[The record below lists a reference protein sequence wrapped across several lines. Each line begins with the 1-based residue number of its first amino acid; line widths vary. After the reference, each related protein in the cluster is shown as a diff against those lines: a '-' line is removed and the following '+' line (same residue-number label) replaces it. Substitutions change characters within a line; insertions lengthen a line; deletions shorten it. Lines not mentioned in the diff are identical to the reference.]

1 MNSFSKRVLQSIATT
16 LVVFSSACKPA
27 AAATS
32 DDVLFQNLTD
42 FGYGI
47 YLQETGFFKQANA
60 RMSELLKRLDK
71 EPVQSCSK
79 FIPLLRTDTKCGD
92 LQKQLYA
99 EALEIRALS
108 RFHLKQQS
116 AALAD
121 LKRALALC
129 PEHAHLHNTIGRLY
143 LRMKRSKEGLDEID
157 RALSLNANI
166 PDAYLAK
173 AAYYQDHGQ
182 RIESQKFLTKGKTL
196 LAARQKLLDS
206 LWEKIE
212 KLQESKRTDEALA
225 ADVELLTEFPRDVF
239 ALKNYSENLSAV
251 GKHQEALNYANVA
264 VLLDPTFAGGY
275 RVRSKIYALL
285 KKTDLELADAT
296 RAFLMEPRSA
306 EALNARA
313 IANLDT
319 DRPFEAIRDFDLL
332 IQLNPDYVDAY
343 INRSAA
349 LSRVGR
355 FDDSIKDARKAYALA
370 PSSPYGYQALGAALR
385 RARRFPEAKKALDE
399 SFRYKSSA
407 SPDSLA
413 MAEFNLGATLKELG
427 DQTANNH
434 LDEAIRLAPDLALI
448 LLKNGTYDARKTAP
462 DRGVRVLTRQL
473 RNKASTSKLT
483 TVSTKRPLSTPR
495 NASSSETLPVSKP
508 SSPVVPASTSL
519 PRSRKTNNLV
529 AKTTATGDAKYQRLN
544 VYDLLDCIV
553 AATRQIER
561 EPDKSKPYFIRGVAY
576 FCLGKFEDAAK
587 DLERYDEIAPDGG
600 GTGATLAQLAKYRS
614 ENASH
619 PHLPPLKPSDLRDL
633 IRRTEAQLVSS
644 SNQVSKPGKSLKTQ
658 QYP

>member
-1 MNSFSKRVLQSIATT
+1 LNSFSKRVFQFIATT
-16 LVVFSSACKPA
+16 LVVSSFACKPA
-27 AAATS
+27 AAANS
-32 DDVLFQNLTD
+32 DDVLFQALTD

-60 RMSELLKRLDK
+60 RMSELLTRLEK
-71 EPVQSCSK
+71 EPVQRSSIL
-79 FIPLLRTDTKCGD
+79 IPLLRTDTKCGE
-92 LQKQLYA
+92 LQKQLSA
-99 EALEIRALS
+99 EVLEVRALS
-108 RFHLKQQS
+108 RFHLKQQA

-121 LKRALALC
+121 MKRALALC
-129 PEHAHLHNTIGRLY
+129 PEHAHLHNTLGRLY
-143 LRMKRSKEGLDEID
+143 LRMKRSKEGLNEID
-157 RALSLNANI
+157 RALSSDTNI

-173 AAYYQDHGQ
+173 AAYCQDHGQ
-182 RIESQKFLTKGKTL
+182 RIDSQQFLTRGKTL

-212 KLQESKRTDEALA
+212 KLQESKKIDEALA
-225 ADVELLTEFPRDVF
+225 ADVELLTAFPRDVF
-239 ALKNYSENLSAV
+239 ALKSYAENLSAV

-285 KKTDLELADAT
+285 KKPDLELADAT
-296 RAFLMEPRSA
+296 RAFLIEPRSA

-313 IANLDT
+313 IANLDI

-385 RARRFPEAKKALDE
+385 RARRFPESKKALDE

-413 MAEFNLGATLKELG
+413 MAELNLGATLKELG

-473 RNKASTSKLT
+473 RTRSPSPKLT
-483 TVSTKRPLSTPR
+483 IVSATRSLSPLSD
-495 NASSSETLPVSKP
+495 VD
-508 SSPVVPASTSL
+508 
-519 PRSRKTNNLV
+519 SRKTLRVTKLSSQAAPAFKSLPPPRKTNI
-529 AKTTATGDAKYQRLN
+529 AKTVATADGKYQRLCAQ
-544 VYDLLDCIV
+544 DLLDSIMV
-553 AATRQIER
+553 ATRQIEKD
-561 EPDKSKPYFIRGVAY
+561 PDKSEPYFIRGIAY

-587 DLERYDEIAPDGG
+587 DLERYEEIAPDRG
-600 GTGATLAQLAKYRS
+600 GTGSALAQLSKYRS
-614 ENASH
+614 ENASKH
-619 PHLPPLKPSDLRDL
+619 QLPPLKPSELRDL
-633 IRRTEAQLVSS
+633 IRRTEARLVSS
-644 SNQVSKPGKSLKTQ
+644 SNQVAKPGQK
-658 QYP
+658 P

>member
-1 MNSFSKRVLQSIATT
+1 M
-16 LVVFSSACKPA
+16 
-27 AAATS
+27 
-32 DDVLFQNLTD
+32 LFQDLTD

-47 YLQETGFFKQANA
+47 YLQETGFFKQADA

-79 FIPLLRTDTKCGD
+79 VIPLLRADTKCSD
-92 LQKQLYA
+92 LQKRLYA

-108 RFHLKQQS
+108 RFHLKQQT

-129 PEHAHLHNTIGRLY
+129 PEHAHLHNTLGRLY
-143 LRMKRSKEGLDEID
+143 LLMKRPKEGLDEID
-157 RALSLNANI
+157 RALSLNANV

-173 AAYYQDHGQ
+173 AAYYQDHGKG
-182 RIESQKFLTKGKTL
+182 IESQQFLTKGKTL

-206 LWEKIE
+206 LSEKIE
-212 KLQESKRTDEALA
+212 KLQENKRTDEALA
-225 ADVELLTEFPRDVF
+225 ADVELLTAFPRDVL
-239 ALKNYSENLSAV
+239 ALKSYAENLSAI
-251 GKHQEALNYANVA
+251 GKHQDALNYANVA

-313 IANLDT
+313 IANLDI

-385 RARRFPEAKKALDE
+385 RARRFPEAKKALEE
-399 SFRYKSSA
+399 SFRYKASA

-413 MAEFNLGATLKELG
+413 IAEFNLGATLNELG
-427 DQTANNH
+427 DQTANSH
-434 LDEAIRLAPDLALI
+434 LDEAIRLAPELAFI
-448 LLKNGTYDARKTAP
+448 FLKNGTYDARKTAP

-473 RNKASTSKLT
+473 RTRSPSPKLT
-483 TVSTKRPLSTPR
+483 IVSATRSLSTR
-495 NASSSETLPVSKP
+495 DDAD
-508 SSPVVPASTSL
+508 
-519 PRSRKTNNLV
+519 SRKTLRVTKLSSPAARASKPLSPRRKTNIAKAV
-529 AKTTATGDAKYQRLN
+529 ATPDGKYQRLSAQE
-544 VYDLLDCIV
+544 LLDCIMV
-553 AATRQIER
+553 ATRQIEK
-561 EPDKSKPYFIRGVAY
+561 EPDKSKPYFIRGIAY

-587 DLERYDEIAPDGG
+587 DLERYKQIAPDGG
-600 GTGATLAQLAKYRS
+600 ATGSALAQISKYRS
-614 ENASH
+614 ENASR
-619 PHLPPLKPSDLRDL
+619 PHQPPLKPSDLRDL

-644 SNQVSKPGKSLKTQ
+644 SNQVSKPGEK
-658 QYP
+658 P